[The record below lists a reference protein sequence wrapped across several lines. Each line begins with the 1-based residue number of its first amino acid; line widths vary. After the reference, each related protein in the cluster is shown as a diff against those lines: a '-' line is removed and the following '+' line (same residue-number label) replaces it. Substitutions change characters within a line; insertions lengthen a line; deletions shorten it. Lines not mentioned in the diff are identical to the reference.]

1 MADRP
6 SDSPRPG
13 PSGLGSPGSP
23 GPPRG
28 GGDQA
33 YPGQPARS
41 IARPVPRGASTDTP
55 IGQAAPQAGAP
66 LGAGSGGGPL
76 VQALPMLIEF
86 LEHEPA
92 MGLAIVDGQGR
103 AQRANRRFLALTTV
117 ASDGPGQKA
126 GQKAGAPG
134 DRRKGVWARMGPEAV
149 RTASTERR
157 VAVLR
162 FIHEGVQVQCD
173 VWPLPAVGGE
183 PLFLVVAVEGR
194 HEPAASHET
203 PEAGG
208 GAAGTVEPGA
218 SEGAADRFV
227 TLAPLL
233 AELGALGALTAR
245 ELEVLALIGEGLAT
259 REIAERLGRS
269 PRTIERHCDAIHKKL
284 GTSNRVQMARYAMQA
299 GLTAEAGKLKRV

>member
-1 MADRP
+1 M
-6 SDSPRPG
+6 
-13 PSGLGSPGSP
+13 
-23 GPPRG
+23 
-28 GGDQA
+28 
-33 YPGQPARS
+33 
-41 IARPVPRGASTDTP
+41 
-55 IGQAAPQAGAP
+55 
-66 LGAGSGGGPL
+66 
-76 VQALPMLIEF
+76 QALPMLIEF

-92 MGLAIVDGQGR
+92 VGLAIVDAQAR

-117 ASDGPGQKA
+117 ASDGPGPGSGQSGGQSG
-126 GQKAGAPG
+126 GQKSGQRPGPKPGQAG
-134 DRRKGVWARMGPEAV
+134 DRRKGVWTRMGPEAV

-173 VWPLPAVGGE
+173 VWPLPAGSGE

-194 HEPAASHET
+194 HEPGAPQDKPET
-203 PEAGG
+203 E
-208 GAAGTVEPGA
+208 GAAGTVEPGG
-218 SEGAADRFV
+218 SEGAAERFV
-227 TLAPLL
+227 TLAPML

-284 GTSNRVQMARYAMQA
+284 GTTNRVQMARYALQA